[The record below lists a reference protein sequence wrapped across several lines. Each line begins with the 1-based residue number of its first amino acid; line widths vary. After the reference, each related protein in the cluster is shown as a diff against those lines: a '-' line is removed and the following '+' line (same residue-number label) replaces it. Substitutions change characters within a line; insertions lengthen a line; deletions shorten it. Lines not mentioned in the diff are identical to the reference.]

1 MDLSK
6 KLKLDRHRFNSHLKE
21 LERAGLVSIRREKA
35 DGKERRMVLLTDYA
49 VDVLNLLRK
58 GERPQAGLQIFPN
71 DEYIDS
77 LLTLMKG
84 SDGELRRIASSE
96 FVKLSRAYI
105 IPLNNPLFDYVE
117 DKIGVENDPIVVT
130 NLLESILNM
139 AKNSSD
145 VNAWIRM
152 KLVNPLQNL
161 ARRWEGVSE
170 DRVTEMSIRVL
181 LTVYGENDR
190 YLKLVSLYDEYLENN
205 PPMARKVLGLILDAS
220 ADKRAKF
227 RQHVAGLMKVA
238 SPDKRVVL
246 MEHLKRL

>member
-1 MDLSK
+1 
-6 KLKLDRHRFNSHLKE
+6 
-21 LERAGLVSIRREKA
+21 
-35 DGKERRMVLLTDYA
+35 
-49 VDVLNLLRK
+49 
-58 GERPQAGLQIFPN
+58 
-71 DEYIDS
+71 
-77 LLTLMKG
+77 
-84 SDGELRRIASSE
+84 
-96 FVKLSRAYI
+96 
-105 IPLNNPLFDYVE
+105 
-117 DKIGVENDPIVVT
+117 
-130 NLLESILNM
+130 
-139 AKNSSD
+139 
-145 VNAWIRM
+145 M

-205 PPMARKVLGLILDAS
+205 LPMARKVLGLILDAS
-220 ADKRAKF
+220 TDKRAKF